1 MWVPGFRGAISFG
14 EITIDTDRDGGG
26 EGGLLDHMFDSKLG
40 LDYYLVGKIRYAYD
54 RWQFQADV
62 FEGQI
67 EHATIFN
74 YNGINLTNTK
84 ISLLI
89 PRFTAYY
96 RIFELT
102 FKENTGL
109 MRGFVYS
116 GLKVFT
122 TSVKATLPDPITPL
136 DLTTNWAEFLTGVS
150 FSYYLQEFTFTFKT
164 DTAPF
169 KLFSN
174 PSWWFQ

>member
-1 MWVPGFRGAISFG
+1 
-14 EITIDTDRDGGG
+14 
-26 EGGLLDHMFDSKLG
+26 
-40 LDYYLVGKIRYAYD
+40 
-54 RWQFQADV
+54 
-62 FEGQI
+62 
-67 EHATIFN
+67 
-74 YNGINLTNTK
+74 
-84 ISLLI
+84 
-89 PRFTAYY
+89 
-96 RIFELT
+96 
-102 FKENTGL
+102 

-174 PSWWFQ
+174 PSWWFQWYARYRFGKRFSVQLGWVRQDITSLHKVKDQDLSMNFTLQGPLAGVAIHF